1 MGVKAVRVGVIGCG
15 FIAQSGHLP
24 ALLKCKNVEM
34 VAVCDKNKELAENV
48 ASKFK
53 IGHYYT
59 DVAEMLQKER
69 LNMVDIC
76 TATPSHA
83 PLAIQAMEASCHVLT
98 EKPIASNVA
107 EADAMIQTAERMK
120 VKLCVIQDMLFS
132 LVVTK
137 MRSIAR
143 QGLLGDILRIDI
155 KQLRP
160 KNDPQFLNKH
170 HLMHTRPGG
179 IIVGDDLAHP
189 VYLAREFL
197 GDLEVIAA
205 YTRKVGSVK
214 HVPFDEI
221 QVILKG
227 EKGQGSIVSSYN
239 FLQGAMIIDIFGTEM
254 NLHGELGNSIL
265 FKYKGPGSSMS
276 ARGLENLNRCLQIFS
291 STIYAGARAI
301 SGRHGG
307 HRILIAKF
315 IESILN
321 DTEPPVT
328 AAEGREI
335 VRILERVIGLCEGQ
349 YIISQDYLADSG
361 KTKLPQ

>member
-1 MGVKAVRVGVIGCG
+1 M
-15 FIAQSGHLP
+15 HTHP
-24 ALLKCKNVEM
+24 
-34 VAVCDKNKELAENV
+34 
-48 ASKFK
+48 
-53 IGHYYT
+53 T
-59 DVAEMLQKER
+59 
-69 LNMVDIC
+69 
-76 TATPSHA
+76 HA
-83 PLAIQAMEASCHVLT
+83 PLSIQAIEAGCHVLT
-98 EKPIASNVA
+98 EKPMALTVK
-107 EADAMIQTAERMK
+107 EADEMINMAEK
-120 VKLCVIQDMLFS
+120 KQVKLCVIQDMLFS

-155 KQLRP
+155 KQFRP
-160 KNDPQFLNKH
+160 KNNPEFLNKH
-170 HLMHTRPGG
+170 HRMHTRPGG

-265 FKYKGPGSSMS
+265 FKYKGPGNSTLGR
-276 ARGLENLNRCLQIFS
+276 ALENLNRCLQIFS
-291 STIYAGARAI
+291 STLYAGTRAI
-301 SGRHGG
+301 SGRYGG

-328 AAEGREI
+328 AATGREV
-335 VRILERVIGLCEGQ
+335 VRILDSVIRLGDQSSPNGV
-349 YIISQDYLADSG
+349 S
-361 KTKLPQ
+361 KT